1 MAPRPAGAHARKPA
15 AKWSADD
22 RELMSADKVIRRLM
36 EERGPIDSAID
47 RRGSRPNPW
56 EALARAI
63 VGQQLS
69 TRAARSIWEKLIGLF
84 GGELPTPEELLRKRR
99 TTLRKAGLSNAK
111 VEFLRDLA
119 AHVKDGRLDL
129 KRLSE
134 LPDEDVIAELIEVK
148 GVGQWTAEMFLIF
161 HLARPDVVSVGDLGI
176 RRAVQIAYDM
186 DDLPGPEELE
196 KLAEEWRPHRTL
208 ACLYLW
214 RSLDNTPVEAAVS
227 K

>member
-1 MAPRPAGAHARKPA
+1 MMASRPAGAHARKQGT
-15 AKWSADD
+15 KWTVDD
-22 RELMSADKVIRRLM
+22 RALMRADKVLRRVM
-36 EERGPIDSAID
+36 EGTGPIHPEID
-47 RRGSRPNPW
+47 RRGSRTDPY

-69 TRAARSIWEKLIGLF
+69 TKAAASIWAKLLDQF
-84 GGELPTPEELLRKRR
+84 GGRTPTPEQILRKRR

-129 KRLSE
+129 KRLAQ
-134 LPDEDVIAELIEVK
+134 LPDEDIVAELIEVK
-148 GVGQWTAEMFLIF
+148 GVGRWTAEMFLIF
-161 HLARPDVVSVGDLGI
+161 HLGRPDVVSVGDLGI
-176 RRAVQIAYDM
+176 RRAVQIAYGM
-186 DDLPGPEELE
+186 KELPGPEELE

-214 RSLDNTPVEAAVS
+214 RSLDNTPT
-227 K
+227 